1 MLAKARFIEPMLLL
15 RTEKLPEGTDWL
27 TELKLDGYRALAIK
41 TSGKLQLRSRNDN
54 DFNGRYP
61 SIVKALAA
69 MPDDTVI
76 DGEVIAL
83 DAEGRPSFNML
94 QNYGSAGAP
103 LHFFIFDVLVLK
115 SSDVMGEPLVKRR
128 ALIEK
133 HVLPQLADPIRYS
146 PILDGSL
153 KDLVRSVK
161 AQGLEGLVAKRR
173 DSKYEPG
180 LRSGAWQKRRGK
192 AGQELV
198 IGGYTTSPKNFDA
211 LIIGYYDGD
220 KLIYAART
228 RNGFTPGSRVELF
241 KKIKP
246 LEIKECPFANLP
258 EKKAGR
264 WGAGLTATKMAECR
278 WLKPVLVGQ
287 FEFVEWTEDAHLR
300 HSRFIGLREDKKA
313 KDVWRE

>member
-1 MLAKARFIEPMLLL
+1 VLAKARFIEPMLLL

-180 LRSGAWQKRRGK
+180 LRSGAWQKMRVK

-258 EKKAGR
+258 EKKP
-264 WGAGLTATKMAECR
+264 GAGARA
-278 WLKPVLVGQ
+278 
-287 FEFVEWTEDAHLR
+287 
-300 HSRFIGLREDKKA
+300 SRQRK
-313 KDVWRE
+313 WRNAGG